1 MVAPRGGDGALHLP
15 RADRAARRRHG
26 GRPGSPD
33 RRRRRVPGRDVRHR
47 PCRGRASAETPLPR
61 GRGHERPPPDS
72 DRPPTDR
79 DRRPCYASVRGFE
92 EKRAAGSESA
102 VLINIADPG
111 PGWTP
116 ASSSCSPPLDRSSG
130 PSTGLVA
137 FRPAIGKSDQPWS
150 PRVATTRGAAGPSH
164 RSGSGSRVL
173 GVRSFRV
180 SRARADAGDT
190 RARQPRG
197 VTRAGQPRGSRPA
210 GLVSF
215 RPRIGKNDSNR
226 GRQPVRRRRSSEDSA
241 FGQRRSGCGHRSPD
255 RPTPD
260 R

>member
-1 MVAPRGGDGALHLP
+1 MEHFTSRAPIALHVDDMEAGRVRLTDAGVEFQDETFDTARAEVAPRRRHPSHVVVATNARRLTATARRPTATAPP
-15 RADRAARRRHG
+15 RAVLCVCARFRGETSGWVGVGGARQHRR
-26 GRPGSPD
+26 
-33 RRRRRVPGRDVRHR
+33 
-47 PCRGRASAETPLPR
+47 
-61 GRGHERPPPDS
+61 
-72 DRPPTDR
+72 
-79 DRRPCYASVRGFE
+79 
-92 EKRAAGSESA
+92 
-102 VLINIADPG
+102 PG

-150 PRVATTRGAAGPSH
+150 TQGRDHAGRGRPESPVRLGVQGSGRSQRSGVPRSGRRGGHARSAAAGGHARRAAAGVSP
-164 RSGSGSRVL
+164 RRV
-173 GVRSFRV
+173 
-180 SRARADAGDT
+180 
-190 RARQPRG
+190 
-197 VTRAGQPRGSRPA
+197 
-210 GLVSF
+210 GLF